1 MRTSI
6 KNLFLLPGL
15 VGALSLM
22 LVDGATAQAFT
33 TLHSFAVAAP
43 FPGPYTNGEGANP
56 TAGLILSNNS
66 LYGTAGSGGT
76 SGNGTVFVVKTD
88 GTGFRTLHSFS
99 ATFGLRY
106 QPVINSDG
114 ANPNGSVSLFGN
126 TLYGTTS
133 QGGNGGNG
141 AVFAIN
147 ADGTGFTNLYSF
159 TAIPSF
165 LQTNSDGANPHSGL
179 IFASDTLYGTA
190 RAGGTSGAGTVFK
203 LNTDGTGFTTLHSF
217 TATSINANS
226 DGASPEAGLILT
238 SNTLYGTARSGG
250 SSGAGTVFKLNTDGT
265 GFTILHSFAGYP
277 NEGAHP
283 YAGLILSSNTL
294 YGTTFEGGSW
304 DFGTVFAVNTDG
316 TGFETLNSLFD
327 NGFIAVHPYAGLLLK
342 GNTLYGTASEG
353 TSGEGV
359 VFAMRTDGTGFKEVY
374 SFTLASA
381 PNPPTNA
388 DGAHPY
394 AGLLSS
400 SRRLYGTTYDGGS
413 SGYGTVFSLSF
424 VPQLTIIPSAA
435 NIILTWPTNYAGF
448 DYTGYTLQFST
459 NLVSQVWTT
468 NSATSVVVNGQ
479 NTVTN
484 PIPGTQQFFRL
495 RE

>member
-1 MRTSI
+1 M
-6 KNLFLLPGL
+6 L
-15 VGALSLM
+15 VGR
-22 LVDGATAQAFT
+22 ATAQAFT
-33 TLHSFAVAAP
+33 TVHSFTVTAP

-56 TAGLILSNNS
+56 TAGLVLSNNS

-76 SGNGTVFVVKTD
+76 SGNGTVFVVHTD
-88 GTGFRTLHSFS
+88 GTGFKTLHSFS

-114 ANPNGSVSLFGN
+114 ANPNGAVSLLGN

-141 AVFAIN
+141 TVFAIN

-179 IFASDTLYGTA
+179 ILTSNTLYGTTS
-190 RAGGTSGAGTVFK
+190 AGGTSGAGTVFK
-203 LNTDGTGFTTLHSF
+203 LNTDGTGFTILHSF
-217 TATSINANS
+217 TATSSNTNA
-226 DGASPEAGLILT
+226 DGANPEAGLILR
-238 SNTLYGTARSGG
+238 SNTLYGTARAGG
-250 SSGAGTVFKLNTDGT
+250 TSGAGTVFKLKTDGT
-265 GFTILHSFAGYP
+265 GFTILHGFAGYP

-294 YGTTFEGGSW
+294 YGTTHEGGSW

-316 TGFETLNSLFD
+316 AGFETLNGLFG
-327 NGFIAVHPYAGLLLK
+327 GFTAIHPYAGLLLE
-342 GNTLYGTASEG
+342 GDTLYGTAYEG
-353 TSGEGV
+353 SSGEGV
-359 VFAMRTDGTGFKEVY
+359 VFAMRTDGTGFNQVY

-394 AGLLSS
+394 AGFLSS
-400 SRRLYGTTYDGGS
+400 SCRLYGTTHDGGS

-424 VPQLTIIPSAA
+424 APQLTIIPSAA

-448 DYTGYTLQFST
+448 DYAGYNLQFTT
-459 NLVSQVWTT
+459 NLITSAVWAT
-468 NSATSVVVNGQ
+468 NSAAPVLVNGE
-479 NTVTN
+479 NAATN
-484 PIPGTQQFFRL
+484 PISGTQQFFRL
-495 RE
+495 SR